1 MMLTAVGLGCASVV
15 IGLLLSWH
23 LGTAAGATVA
33 AVAVAVFFAV
43 LLLRDVTD
51 RAARSRRRTEASDGG
66 A

>member
-1 MMLTAVGLGCASVV
+1 MLTATGLGCASVV

-43 LLLRDVTD
+43 LFARDMAD
-51 RAARSRRRTEASDGG
+51 RAARSRRGTAAADGG